1 TRRRRASSGPTAA
14 GRLQSSIALL
24 QPDWRVDSRVPI
36 CRTAA
41 GQARVQDTLVLDKT
55 EQLKALGHPLRVRVL
70 EMLGQEG
77 REQLTNRE
85 LAERLGVDPGHLH
98 FHVRMLLKAG
108 LIELANDG
116 GGREKPYR
124 AVAKTFRVAPE
135 LLASGGA
142 RDIQAAMI
150 DQVQRA
156 HGLYSETGQFRGAQ
170 LEVRLDLARAL
181 EMMTAF
187 LTAARDVEDQGA
199 DKLVLTMFPHPPPPS
214 HAYPRPN

>member
-1 TRRRRASSGPTAA
+1 LTHASLYVELVR
-14 GRLQSSIALL
+14 GR
-24 QPDWRVDSRVPI
+24 P
-36 CRTAA
+36 
-41 GQARVQDTLVLDKT
+41 VQDTLVLDKP

-77 REQLTNRE
+77 EWQLTNRE
-85 LAERLGVDPGHLH
+85 LAQRLSVDPGHLH

-108 LIELANDG
+108 LIELADDG
-116 GGREKPYR
+116 AGREKPYR

-156 HGLYSETGQFRGAQ
+156 HAVYSGDGTFRSAQ
-170 LEVRLDLARAL
+170 LEVKLTVERAL
-181 EMMTAF
+181 ELMGAF
-187 LTAARDVEDQGA
+187 LEEARDLEDASA
-199 DKLVLTMFPHPPPPS
+199 DKIVMTMFAHPP
-214 HAYPRPN
+214 AQRD